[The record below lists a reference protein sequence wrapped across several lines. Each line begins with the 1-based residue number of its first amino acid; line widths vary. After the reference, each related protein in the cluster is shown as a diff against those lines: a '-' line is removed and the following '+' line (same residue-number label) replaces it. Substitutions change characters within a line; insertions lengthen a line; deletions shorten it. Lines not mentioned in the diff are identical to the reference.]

1 MNGQPAKFGS
11 AQVAYN
17 RTRRTKGPAMER
29 MTKRT
34 LFGLSAVAFF
44 AILEIAVIVA
54 AVMVALKVTFG
65 VPIPFVGYFR

>member
-1 MNGQPAKFGS
+1 
-11 AQVAYN
+11 
-17 RTRRTKGPAMER
+17 